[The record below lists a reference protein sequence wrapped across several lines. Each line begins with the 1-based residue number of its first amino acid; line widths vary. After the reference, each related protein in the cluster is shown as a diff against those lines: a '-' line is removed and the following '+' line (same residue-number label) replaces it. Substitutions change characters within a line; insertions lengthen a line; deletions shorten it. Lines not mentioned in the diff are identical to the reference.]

1 MGSILHH
8 ETLRTAAGK
17 PNPCRG
23 LIQACAQMG
32 YRRLPAP
39 DLTRLYLGPR
49 RVPVWRVR
57 AGSLRTLHTAADSS
71 IWDSVRPRCAAAKW
85 WLRHSGSPTGV
96 AQRVSMALAIACRRW
111 YPHIVTLG
119 NKTLRNGRRPWTPTG
134 RALPAGR
141 GTRKPKM
148 CSLCDLSVGQAGRLL
163 LVQERTSANTPT
175 VTYTR
180 GRDLS
185 GSLAG
190 AGGIGGLL
198 ARSHGY
204 SGGNWSSHHA
214 YHADGTGNVT
224 ALANSAGALQA
235 SYQYD
240 PYGRY
245 LAGGGTLA
253 SANVMRFSSKPW
265 VGFAGSATSGL
276 YYYGYRFY
284 DPYLQRW
291 PNRDPLGED
300 ASMVYIAAAIDP
312 RIEPRSA
319 GETAAIIEVVTEPL
333 AAFTRVNLNLYGA
346 LGNNP
351 VSNVDPLGLDFG
363 SCYADC
369 IEQHRNPITEQLPK
383 WLGAD
388 VPCWFS
394 PALHGGNALG
404 NKLAGPTGRSGF
416 GGVKSHPTSWQH
428 KVGSKFG
435 TIGSRI
441 GKFLGRTAIVVT
453 VLEGFYNIGL
463 LGGCAAACAGE

>member
-190 AGGIGGLL
+190 GGGIGGLL

-204 SGGNWSSHHA
+204 SGGNWSSHNA
-214 YHADGTGNVT
+214 YHADGNGNVT
-224 ALANSAGALQA
+224 ALVNSAGALQA
-235 SYQYD
+235 SYRYD

-291 PNRDPLGED
+291 INRDP
-300 ASMVYIAAAIDP
+300 IADI
-312 RIEPRSA
+312 
-319 GETAAIIEVVTEPL
+319 GFMTW
-333 AAFTRVNLNLYGA
+333 
-346 LGNNP
+346 LGNHNIVSPADEPNRYMSFRNTP
-351 VSNVDPLGLDFG
+351 VNRFDPHGLTDLGPFGGRCCNRSSSVEWALVDEGYWVKLPPG
-363 SCYADC
+363 SCTWWMFDCDGMTCKGGFYHTGGIAGIRLVTSTCTDGPDDC
-369 IEQHRNPITEQLPK
+369 IFRGRRWT
-383 WLGAD
+383 
-388 VPCWFS
+388 
-394 PALHGGNALG
+394 
-404 NKLAGPTGRSGF
+404 PTRSGESA
-416 GGVKSHPTSWQH
+416 KSPTER
-428 KVGSKFG
+428 GS
-435 TIGSRI
+435 I
-441 GKFLGRTAIVVT
+441 
-453 VLEGFYNIGL
+453 EGDIPPGYIY
-463 LGGCAAACAGE
+463 EK